1 MKSASSRRPAWAEI
15 SASAL
20 AQNVAALKSV
30 LGATKLCGVVKA
42 NGYGHGIQLVA
53 RTVLQ
58 AGADSLA
65 VATVDEGIELRDAGV
80 SAPVLLL
87 VEIPSATLGDAL
99 AGSLTVT
106 VGSIEGAHALVEAA
120 RGLGGVHPVH
130 VKVDTGMR
138 RMGVDPVS
146 VNDVLDVLA
155 GSGHLDVE
163 GIYTHFSV
171 ADGSSGD
178 DRGFTRHQIEAF
190 DAVLAAITPER
201 RPRIVHLANS
211 AGALGYEQSRRDLAR
226 VGLAMYGYLPQA
238 WLAEALEVRNVTLAP
253 VMTLRAKV
261 VARRRAAP
269 GERPSYGR
277 RRALARDSTIVT
289 VPFGYADGFPRRFFD
304 AGAEVLINGRRYPL
318 AGNVTMDQ
326 LVVDVGDDEVAIGDD
341 VVLLGRQGDEQ
352 ISADEWAQHGET
364 ITWEILCGIG
374 VRVPRVL
381 VD

>member
-138 RMGVDPVS
+138 RMGVDPAS

-211 AGALGYEQSRRDLAR
+211 AGALGY
-226 VGLAMYGYLPQA
+226 
-238 WLAEALEVRNVTLAP
+238 
-253 VMTLRAKV
+253 
-261 VARRRAAP
+261 
-269 GERPSYGR
+269 
-277 RRALARDSTIVT
+277 
-289 VPFGYADGFPRRFFD
+289 
-304 AGAEVLINGRRYPL
+304 
-318 AGNVTMDQ
+318 
-326 LVVDVGDDEVAIGDD
+326 
-341 VVLLGRQGDEQ
+341 
-352 ISADEWAQHGET
+352 
-364 ITWEILCGIG
+364 
-374 VRVPRVL
+374 
-381 VD
+381 